1 VNLYKMPIVK
11 VYAKNQIVAEIEV
24 EKGSILLDVLQR
36 NSVEIVASCGGKG
49 VCGKCKVTVKKGQ
62 TPYMDNFT
70 SEEEKHL
77 RSEEISRGVRLACCL
92 KVYEDIEIFL
102 EESSENANILSHFVM
117 NDFGYEENIIVK
129 KVVLQR
135 PSLDGQKSFDLIL
148 KEAIGDNKLKILP
161 KTLQKL
167 AKMKDSEFYAVVY
180 SDEIIDVKS
189 SSFVFGVAVDI
200 GTTTVVCYLV
210 DLIQKKVVD
219 YYSFINPQRKFGA
232 DVISRIDFARE
243 KEDGLFILQ
252 NEIINAL
259 NTAIKVLVDR
269 NSISTEDIV
278 RIVIVGNPTM
288 LHLLLG
294 VDPQTIAI
302 SPFVP
307 VFTERIYAKPA
318 DIGLKINQAGTVEVL
333 NSISAY
339 VGADIVAG
347 VLSTKMYKNPRI
359 SLLLDLGTNG
369 EMVLGSSSFMLACST
384 AAGPAFEG
392 VNISCGMGAVEGAI
406 DSVKIENGKV
416 HFTTI
421 GAKWPIG
428 ICGSGIVD
436 AIAYMLKEGII
447 DETGKFCDKNE
458 TYKEYLKEVNGQQ
471 AFFIT
476 DSVYITQKD
485 IREIQLAKAAISAG
499 IKTMIQHANV
509 TEDEIENVYLAGGF
523 GNYINPRSAVEI
535 GIIPKKLQDKIVA
548 VGNSAVAGAVLVL
561 LSSKA
566 AIEAQS
572 LCKNVNYI
580 ELSNSQDFNQFFIE
594 SMIFES
600 FEQEGEQ
607 SRNG

>member
-1 VNLYKMPIVK
+1 
-11 VYAKNQIVAEIEV
+11 
-24 EKGSILLDVLQR
+24 
-36 NSVEIVASCGGKG
+36 
-49 VCGKCKVTVKKGQ
+49 
-62 TPYMDNFT
+62 
-70 SEEEKHL
+70 
-77 RSEEISRGVRLACCL
+77 
-92 KVYEDIEIFL
+92 
-102 EESSENANILSHFVM
+102 
-117 NDFGYEENIIVK
+117 
-129 KVVLQR
+129 
-135 PSLDGQKSFDLIL
+135 
-148 KEAIGDNKLKILP
+148 
-161 KTLQKL
+161 
-167 AKMKDSEFYAVVY
+167 
-180 SDEIIDVKS
+180 
-189 SSFVFGVAVDI
+189 VDI

-485 IREIQLAKAAISAG
+485 IREIQLAKAA
-499 IKTMIQHANV
+499 
-509 TEDEIENVYLAGGF
+509 
-523 GNYINPRSAVEI
+523 
-535 GIIPKKLQDKIVA
+535 
-548 VGNSAVAGAVLVL
+548 
-561 LSSKA
+561 
-566 AIEAQS
+566 
-572 LCKNVNYI
+572 
-580 ELSNSQDFNQFFIE
+580 SQP
-594 SMIFES
+594 
-600 FEQEGEQ
+600 G
-607 SRNG
+607 